1 MTPGEVYDKY
11 IALEK
16 EARAVMVGA
25 DPEVIIAIL
34 AEEIGMDKDE
44 VAAIV
49 LRFTVNRAGG

>member
-16 EARAVMVGA
+16 EASAVMVGA

-34 AEEIGMDKDE
+34 AEEIAMDKDE

-49 LRFTVNRAGG
+49 LRFTANRTGG

>member
-16 EARAVMVGA
+16 EASAVMVGA

-34 AEEIGMDKDE
+34 AEEIAMDKDE

-49 LRFTVNRAGG
+49 ARFTVNRAGG